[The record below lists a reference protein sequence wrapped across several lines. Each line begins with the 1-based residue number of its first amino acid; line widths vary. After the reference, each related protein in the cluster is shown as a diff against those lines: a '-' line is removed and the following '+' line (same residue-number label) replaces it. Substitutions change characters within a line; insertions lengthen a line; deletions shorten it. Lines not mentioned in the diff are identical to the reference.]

1 MEGVLTMTEKR
12 GSRFGTL
19 VFVLC
24 LLTVGMA
31 VLHMVLREQYEPGHP
46 VRLAMTGILMLTFAS
61 FIFVYA
67 RLLSRMDEY
76 QRQIQLFALAIG
88 FPLSLVL
95 IWGIGY
101 FRAEGLLQ
109 GGDPRDLPAV
119 LLASYAVGFG
129 FAWLRYR

>member
-1 MEGVLTMTEKR
+1 MEGVLAMREKHKD
-12 GSRFGTL
+12 RFGSV

-24 LLTVGMA
+24 VVTVGMA
-31 VLHMVLREQYEPGHP
+31 VLHMVLREQYAPGHP
-46 VRLAMTGILMLTFAS
+46 VRLAMTSILGLTFAS

-109 GGDPRDLPAV
+109 GADPRDLPAV
-119 LLASYAVGFG
+119 LMAAYAVGFV

>member
-1 MEGVLTMTEKR
+1 MEGVLDMTAK
-12 GSRFGTL
+12 SKDRFGSV
-19 VFVLC
+19 VFGLC
-24 LLTVGMA
+24 VLTVGMS
-31 VLHMVLREQYEPGHP
+31 VLHMFLREQYAPGHP
-46 VRLAMTGILMLTFAS
+46 VRLAMTGILVLTFAS

-67 RLLSRMDEY
+67 RMLSRMDEY

-95 IWGIGY
+95 ICGIGY